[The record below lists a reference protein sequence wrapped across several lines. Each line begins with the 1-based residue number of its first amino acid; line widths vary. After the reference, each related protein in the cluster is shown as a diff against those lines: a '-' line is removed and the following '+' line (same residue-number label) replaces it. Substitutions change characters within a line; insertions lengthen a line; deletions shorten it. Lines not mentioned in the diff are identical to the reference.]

1 MTLANQITLF
11 RVFMI
16 PVFSVLVYAYSHER
30 EWARWAA
37 LTVYFLAGLSDLLD
51 GYIARKFNQHSK
63 LGMRLDPLADKL
75 IVNLGFVF
83 IAANPAFYEDM
94 LPAWFMWVPVLI
106 LSRDVTIVVGS
117 LAITTRVGPTRFQP
131 RRLGKYT
138 TFAQMSTIIAI
149 LLKLPIA
156 DYFIFATL
164 ILTTASFADYLYS
177 GTRYALSRK
186 AA

>member
-37 LTVYFLAGLSDLLD
+37 LAVYFLAGISDLLD
-51 GYIARKFNQHSK
+51 GYIARRYNQHSK

-83 IAANPAFYEDM
+83 IASNPVFYEDV
-94 LPAWFMWVPVLI
+94 LPGWFMWVPVLI
-106 LSRDVTIVVGS
+106 LTRDVSIVAGS

-138 TFAQMSTIIAI
+138 TFAQMTTIIAI
-149 LLKLPIA
+149 LLKISIA
-156 DYFIFATL
+156 YYFILATL
-164 ILTTASFADYLYS
+164 ALTMVSFADYLYS

>member
-1 MTLANQITLF
+1 
-11 RVFMI
+11 MI
-16 PVFSVLVYAYSHER
+16 PVFCVLVHAYSYER

-37 LTVYFLAGLSDLLD
+37 LTVYVLAGLSDLLD
-51 GYIARKFNQHSK
+51 GFIARRFKQHSK

-83 IAANPAFYEDM
+83 IAANPVLYDDV
-94 LPAWFMWVPVLI
+94 LPTWFMWVPIVVLA
-106 LSRDVTIVVGS
+106 RDVGIVLGS
-117 LAITTRVGPTRFQP
+117 FLITTRIGPTRFQP

-149 LLKLPIA
+149 LLKWGVA
-156 DYFIFATL
+156 YYFILATL
-164 ILTTASFADYLYS
+164 FFSIVSFSDYLYS
-177 GTRYALSRK
+177 GTRFALSRK